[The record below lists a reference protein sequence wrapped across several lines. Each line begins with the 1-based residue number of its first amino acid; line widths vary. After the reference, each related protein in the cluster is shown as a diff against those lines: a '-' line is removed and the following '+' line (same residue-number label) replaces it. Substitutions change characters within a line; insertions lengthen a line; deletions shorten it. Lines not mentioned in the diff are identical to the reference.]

1 MAPNP
6 SSSPLLTAFLAAGL
20 GIGIGR
26 ILGALLRRRRRGGA
40 AADPVPASG
49 RLIAAWRAL
58 ESLEPPGSRLCFD
71 PLAAALAGAGAVHE
85 ALQLAQ
91 PWPSEGSSDG
101 GTTADFDGSRIGDAA
116 ASAPSA
122 PGQQLRR
129 RFCFSNV
136 ASRQGLDPGQPVVWV
151 AEGLLMYLEPAA
163 VTALLREAAGVSA
176 RGSMLIAH
184 QTCTE
189 LLALIAQGPSAAPL
203 YAPFP
208 PELVA
213 TWRSGW
219 PLACEPAALRAV
231 LHEAGGWQLTAAT
244 SRARIAAAACGG
256 GLPAE
261 ALAARCDFE
270 TRPDVGR
277 DRWAVF
283 VTATL

>member
-1 MAPNP
+1 
-6 SSSPLLTAFLAAGL
+6 
-20 GIGIGR
+20 
-26 ILGALLRRRRRGGA
+26 
-40 AADPVPASG
+40 
-49 RLIAAWRAL
+49 
-58 ESLEPPGSRLCFD
+58 
-71 PLAAALAGAGAVHE
+71 
-85 ALQLAQ
+85 
-91 PWPSEGSSDG
+91 
-101 GTTADFDGSRIGDAA
+101 
-116 ASAPSA
+116 
-122 PGQQLRR
+122 
-129 RFCFSNV
+129 
-136 ASRQGLDPGQPVVWV
+136 
-151 AEGLLMYLEPAA
+151 MYLEPAA
-163 VTALLREAAGVSA
+163 VTALLREAAGGTRRAGGRRVTARVSPAALHRATAVRTMGAASRRLLCTHADFTVPYCLHHHAGVSA